1 MNIDIVKIVFLIVY
15 VGMPIYIGFK
25 YGLFRWIQR
34 FSENERKMIDV
45 DREKPNK
52 ANFIMYFRK
61 KFNFANEDFD
71 YDIERKIINI
81 KFIKNSYNIVL
92 AIFMVVYFLFD
103 RTDNIYVYGLT
114 LNLVIIESLF
124 GIIDYYWENKDF
136 IDKYKVEIN
145 IRKKN
150 IE

>member
-1 MNIDIVKIVFLIVY
+1 MVKCGLKGGEMNMNIDIVKIVFLIVY

-81 KFIKNSYNIVL
+81 KFIK
-92 AIFMVVYFLFD
+92 
-103 RTDNIYVYGLT
+103 
-114 LNLVIIESLF
+114 
-124 GIIDYYWENKDF
+124 K
-136 IDKYKVEIN
+136 
-145 IRKKN
+145 
-150 IE
+150 